1 MTRQCEKCGFV
12 NQDDYD
18 FCAKCGTP
26 LVEGLQPKNFI
37 VFKPEDYKINKKAII
52 LSYIVTIFLSWSG
65 FIVGMISK
73 HTGFAAVTFFNGSSI
88 ALDILKAFEYFGL
101 IECLILSIVLIF
113 ALINSVL
120 AFVIYMIKNIF
131 NRSL

>member
-73 HTGFAAVTFFNGSSI
+73 HTGFAAVTFFGFFMPFYLVQSQHPTIRKHGIIQLIISLI
-88 ALDILKAFEYFGL
+88 GVALSFYVMLH
-101 IECLILSIVLIF
+101 
-113 ALINSVL
+113 
-120 AFVIYMIKNIF
+120 
-131 NRSL
+131 